1 MSTRSSILIQVPDS
15 FLNSTV
21 QYNSEMFKD
30 REVFIGNWGWG
41 TDVCEDKAQEIR
53 ITKLYLGIYCH
64 SDGYPNGV
72 GKELIS
78 NYPNFSSAFNLIL
91 GGDCSF
97 ILNRELRRYA
107 TRSCEDWKYIQPKQL
122 DEVKTVSSDSE
133 YLYLFENNH
142 WNLITSGYKI
152 YLYPD
157 IENLED
163 YVRGY
168 LNGVEDS
175 PLFSSSN
182 II

>member
-1 MSTRSSILIQVPDS
+1 MSTRSSILIKVPDS
-15 FLNSTV
+15 FLNSTA
-21 QYNSEMFKD
+21 QYNTEMFEN
-30 REVFIGNWGWG
+30 REEFIINREWGPD
-41 TDVCEDKAQEIR
+41 TCEDKAQEIH
-53 ITKLYLGIYCH
+53 ITKPYLGIYCH
-64 SDGYPNGV
+64 SYGYPNGV

-78 NYPNFSSAFNLIL
+78 NYYDFSSAFNLIL

-97 ILNRELRRYA
+97 IFDGELRRYA
-107 TRSCEDWKYIQPKQL
+107 TRSREDWKYIQPKQL
-122 DEVKTVSSDSE
+122 DEVKTVSRDSE
-133 YLYLFENNH
+133 YLYLFEHNH

-157 IENLED
+157 IDNLED

>member
-1 MSTRSSILIQVPDS
+1 MSTRSSILIKVPDS
-15 FLNSTV
+15 FLNSTA
-21 QYNSEMFKD
+21 QYNKEMFKD
-30 REVFIGNWGWG
+30 RETFWFQETCPN
-41 TDVCEDKAQEIR
+41 KSQEIL
-53 ITKLYLGIYCH
+53 ISKPYLGIYCH
-64 SDGYPNGV
+64 WDGYLDGV

-78 NYPNFSSAFNLIL
+78 NYNDFSSAFNLIL

-97 ILNRELRRYA
+97 ILNGEIRRYA

-122 DEVKTVSSDSE
+122 DEIKKVTDDSE

-152 YLYPD
+152 YLYSD
-157 IENLED
+157 IDSLED
-163 YVRGY
+163 YIRGY

-175 PLFSSSN
+175 PLFSSRN

>member
-1 MSTRSSILIQVPDS
+1 MNTRSSILIQIPNS
-15 FLNSTV
+15 FLNSTAK
-21 QYNSEMFKD
+21 YNAEMFKNRELIGMD
-30 REVFIGNWGWG
+30 RWGEEN
-41 TDVCEDKAQEIR
+41 CEDKAQEIL
-53 ITKLYLGIYCH
+53 ITKSYLGIYCH
-64 SDGYPNGV
+64 FDGYPNGV
-72 GKELIS
+72 GKELVS
-78 NYPNFSSAFNLIL
+78 SYNDFSSAFNLIL

-97 ILNRELRRYA
+97 ILAGEIKRYA
-107 TRSCEDWKYIQPKQL
+107 TRKGENWKYIQPRQL
-122 DEVKTVSSDSE
+122 DEVKTVSSDSQ

-157 IENLED
+157 IDNLED

>member
-15 FLNSTV
+15 FLNSTAK
-21 QYNSEMFKD
+21 YNSEIFKD
-30 REVFIGNWGWG
+30 RKLIEIDGWG
-41 TDVCEDKAQEIR
+41 EEDCKDKAEEIF
-53 ITKLYLGIYCH
+53 ISKPYLGIYCH
-64 SDGYPNGV
+64 NDGYPNGV
-72 GKELIS
+72 GKDLIS
-78 NYPNFSSAFNLIL
+78 NYNDFSSAFNLIL
-91 GGDCSF
+91 GGDCSV
-97 ILNRELRRYA
+97 IIQGNIQRYA
-107 TRSCEDWKYIQPKQL
+107 TRKGEKWEYIQPRQL
-122 DEVKTVSSDSE
+122 DKVKTVSDDSE

>member
-1 MSTRSSILIQVPDS
+1 MSTRSSILIKVPDT
-15 FLNSTV
+15 FLNTTA
-21 QYNSEMFKD
+21 QYNSEMFKN
-30 REVFIGNWGWG
+30 REVFW
-41 TDVCEDKAQEIR
+41 TEETCLDKAQEIL
-53 ITKLYLGIYCH
+53 ITKPYLGIYCH
-64 SDGYPNGV
+64 WDGYLEGV
-72 GKELIS
+72 GQELIT
-78 NYPNFSSAFNLIL
+78 NYSDFTSAFNLIL
-91 GGDCSF
+91 GGDCSS
-97 ILNRELRRYA
+97 ICGKRIRRYA

-133 YLYLFENNH
+133 YLYLFEHNH

-157 IENLED
+157 IDNLED